1 MAPLA
6 PRPPAAFSLRP
17 PDRPMA
23 LRVSLL
29 QSLIPWGKRS
39 KGGAGDGEDAET
51 DAIARPR
58 PMLRS
63 PPQRPPRGFE
73 RLIPQ

>member
-1 MAPLA
+1 
-6 PRPPAAFSLRP
+6 
-17 PDRPMA
+17 MA

-58 PMLRS
+58 PTTAS
-63 PPQRPPRGFE
+63 G
-73 RLIPQ
+73 I